1 MAIQTQKPSR
11 PTPVYRGGT
20 APMPAITATPPAQKP
35 KLLDQVRQAIRTRHY
50 SPRTEETY
58 VHWIKRFIFFHNKR
72 HPAETG
78 RERNRPLPLQPG
90 KRATCKRVHAEPG
103 IKPFDNSVSLPT
115 GLCAKYIGYVD
126 AFPEC
131 LTFRPEATVAV
142 DAAQRNVERLQAARI
157 EARDENRCRCLRPP
171 ASGISCT
178 SRACRRGRLHAVSG
192 SG

>member
-1 MAIQTQKPSR
+1 MADPNAEALT

-20 APMPAITATPPAQKP
+20 APLPAITATPPAQKL

-72 HPAETG
+72 HPAEMG

-103 IKPFDNSVSLPT
+103 IKCNSVSLPT
-115 GLCAKYIGYVD
+115 GFAQRHWLRRRRCPCQPAN
-126 AFPEC
+126 
-131 LTFRPEATVAV
+131 EATDGINATGSKVYFRRARPPKPAV
-142 DAAQRNVERLQAARI
+142 FDGERNV
-157 EARDENRCRCLRPP
+157 DKLR
-171 ASGISCT
+171 
-178 SRACRRGRLHAVSG
+178 
-192 SG
+192 